1 MLPPT
6 PSKQYLF
13 PGSVYVVAQF
23 RKEEFLR
30 ALREDEEFRYAVL
43 GLLGIEKVLQLIEEN
58 TRAIREL
65 QGQVKT
71 LQEQVVSLQA
81 QMAGLQQQVNEDT
94 RAIRELQVQVN
105 EHTKAIKALQEQ
117 MVALQQ
123 QVNEHTMAI
132 KELQQQVNEHTKA
145 IRELQQ
151 QVNEHTRAIKELQQ
165 QVSEHTKAIKE
176 LQEQVSEHTKA
187 IKELQQQVKV
197 LQEQAIEHA
206 RAIRELVSRID
217 ALGAR
222 WGVVTEEAFRSSI
235 KYLVEDLLKEYKVGK
250 WTYFDSDG
258 FVYGRP
264 SIVDVDVLV
273 RDGEHIVVEFKS
285 YADRA
290 DIGELYR
297 IGQLYEKINGV
308 KPELLLV
315 ASTIRKRAKELAD
328 ELGIAYRGTTLEY

>member
-1 MLPPT
+1 MRGFSHEPA
-6 PSKQYLF
+6 KDVIIAVIVQYLF
-13 PGSVYVVAQF
+13 PGLVYVVAQF

-43 GLLGIEKVLQLIEEN
+43 GLLGIEKVLQSIEEN

-81 QMAGLQQQVNEDT
+81 QMAGLQQQVNENT

-117 MVALQQ
+117 VVALQQ
-123 QVNEHTMAI
+123 QVNEHTKAI

-145 IRELQQ
+145 IKELQQ

-176 LQEQVSEHTKA
+176 LQEQV
-187 IKELQQQVKV
+187 KV

-206 RAIRELVSRID
+206 RAIRELASRID

-264 SIVDVDVLV
+264 SVVDVDVLV

-308 KPELLLV
+308 KPKLLLV
-315 ASTIRKRAKELAD
+315 ASAIRKRAKELAD